1 MRQSLT
7 GLERLFNE
15 KAKKNLLQNFQR
27 KINNKKK
34 LFYVLFRRIFF
45 KKTFFQQLKALN

>member
-1 MRQSLT
+1 MRLSLT

-27 KINNKKK
+27 KRK
-34 LFYVLFRRIFF
+34 
-45 KKTFFQQLKALN
+45 KKTFFQAIKSIELISISPLGNDKVF